1 MADSS
6 INSFM
11 SNFDGGSRPNLYSV
25 NLVCPVGP
33 LPQLQFYCKAAQ
45 LPSSILGEVNVPY
58 LGRMAKYP
66 GDRQFEDWTIDIIND
81 QNMSLRNVFE
91 YWNELFNSYAGNST
105 PYPNP
110 RGAFGSAI
118 VAQLDRSF
126 KVVKWYQFF
135 DLWPDNVAAVQL
147 GYDQNDTVSDFQVVF
162 KYSYFVTSS
171 SPFQV
176 NGANIA
182 GGTLGPGAVAAA
194 GAGSQ
199 FGFGGAGLG
208 GFGVGTGA
216 SVGVGGQGSGAFAG
230 AGGGNTSIGFGINT
244 GSTSFGFGIST

>member
-1 MADSS
+1 M
-6 INSFM
+6 
-11 SNFDGGSRPNLYSV
+11 
-25 NLVCPVGP
+25 
-33 LPQLQFYCKAAQ
+33 
-45 LPSSILGEVNVPY
+45 
-58 LGRMAKYP
+58 
-66 GDRQFEDWTIDIIND
+66 
-81 QNMSLRNVFE
+81 
-91 YWNELFNSYAGNST
+91 
-105 PYPNP
+105 
-110 RGAFGSAI
+110 
-118 VAQLDRSF
+118 AQLDRSF

-194 GAGSQ
+194 GAGTP
-199 FGFGGAGLG
+199 FGSGGAGLG
-208 GFGVGTGA
+208 GFGVGSGA